1 VTAPVDPVEGA
12 DPHELPSLADHA
24 RPRRRLLRHPGQ
36 VVVLAFAGAIGIG
49 TALLWL
55 PIASRPEGSAPFMDA
70 LFTSTSAVCVTG
82 LVTVD
87 TGSYWTPFG
96 QVVILGL
103 FQVGGFGIMTL
114 ATLIGLLLARRLGL
128 AQRLNAAA
136 ETKTLGLGDVR
147 RVLTGV
153 ATVTVIVEALTWL
166 ALTFR
171 FALGYDEPLGRA
183 AWDGLFHAVSAFNN
197 AGFSLNEESL
207 MGYVTDPWVNLP
219 IAIAVILGGLGFPVI
234 LELRRHVAPRGWTL
248 HTKLTLSMTGVL
260 LLGGALFTAASEW
273 NNADTIGGLNTP
285 SKALAAFFHSTMSRT
300 AGFNSVDIGAMSE
313 GTWVGTIVL
322 MFIGGGSAGTAGGI
336 KVTTFLILFL
346 VIWAEVRGERH
357 VNAFHWRI
365 DPRVQRQALSIALLG
380 VAAVMAGTLLVVEL
394 SHLPL
399 GPVWFEVTSAFGT
412 VGLSTGI
419 TADLPRTCQG
429 ILVVLMFLGRLGPV
443 TLASA
448 LALRERQ
455 TRFTYPEGR
464 PIIG

>member
-1 VTAPVDPVEGA
+1 MTTPPGPEDAEPELAAQVDF
-12 DPHELPSLADHA
+12 A
-24 RPRRRLLRHPGQ
+24 RPRRRLLHHPAQ
-36 VVVLAFAGAIGIG
+36 VVVLGFAGAIAIG
-49 TALLWL
+49 TGLLWL
-55 PIASRPEGSAPFMDA
+55 PLASRPDGSAPFMDA

-96 QVVILGL
+96 QVVILAL

-114 ATLIGLLLARRLGL
+114 ATLIGLLIARRLGL

-147 RVLTGV
+147 RVLVGV
-153 ATVTVIVEALTWL
+153 ATVTLVVESLTFL
-166 ALTFR
+166 ALWLR
-171 FALGYDEPLGRA
+171 FMVGYDESVGRA

-197 AGFSLNEESL
+197 AGFGLHRDSLER
-207 MGYVTDPWVNLP
+207 YVSDPWVNFP
-219 IAIAVILGGLGFPVI
+219 VAIAVILGGLGFPVI
-234 LELRRHVAPRGWTL
+234 LELRRHIAPRGWGL
-248 HTKLTLSMTGVL
+248 HTKLTLSMTGIL
-260 LLGGALFTAASEW
+260 LVGGSLFTAASEW
-273 NNADTIGGLNTP
+273 NNPDTLGGLTTP

-300 AGFNSVDIGAMSE
+300 AGFNSLDIGAMSE

-336 KVTTFLILFL
+336 KVTTFLLLFL
-346 VIWAEVRGERH
+346 VILAEVRGEKH
-357 VNAFHWRI
+357 VNAFRWRI

-380 VAAVMAGTLLVVEL
+380 VAAVMAGTLLVVEI
-394 SHLPL
+394 SGMAL

-448 LALRERQ
+448 LAMRERQ